1 MKNHLFVYFGLLI
14 IFLLSGVSAFAQ
26 TADTTQAEDQT
37 QQAAPPPGEII
48 EAGEAVIQIQVEK
61 PQVQLFSQR
70 IKPEFDEVNL
80 EKSFVKEILD
90 EGQTLTIQ
98 AKDDADIKRIDLK
111 KILNKNR

>member
-1 MKNHLFVYFGLLI
+1 MKNHLFVYFSLLF
-14 IFLLSGVSAFAQ
+14 IFLFFGGVAAQ
-26 TADTTQAEDQT
+26 TADTTQAQEQAP
-37 QQAAPPPGEII
+37 AAPAPGEII

-90 EGQTLTIQ
+90 EGQSLTITTKNEEERRQ
-98 AKDDADIKRIDLK
+98 IDLK
-111 KILNKNR
+111 QMLNKNR